1 VKFGEMLEPAVLAR
15 AEFDAKR
22 CDLLLSVGTSA
33 VVYPA
38 AGLIEKVPMRR
49 SNAGSRVS
57 PFWPRFSAYA
67 RVYNAADGRSVTRR
81 CSPLSRHSSR

>member
-1 VKFGEMLEPAVLAR
+1 MFGEMLEPAVLAR

-38 AGLIEKVPMRR
+38 AGLIET
-49 SNAGSRVS
+49 
-57 PFWPRFSAYA
+57 
-67 RVYNAADGRSVTRR
+67 VTRR